1 MNGCREK
8 VEFKKLL
15 NNVFAVILGAAPGP
29 QPSKK
34 KILRGAQND
43 HASDS
48 GSVSAAC

>member
-1 MNGCREK
+1 M
-8 VEFKKLL
+8 F
-15 NNVFAVILGAAPGP
+15 NNVFAIILGAAPGP
-29 QPSKK
+29 QPWEK